1 MSYFKE
7 IDSYE
12 TYANSEDDFH
22 FIYNANSGGGQ
33 AFFAGRFRDENGNLI
48 SPSSL
53 DNLEGC
59 FHFKNKNEKGV
70 YDILLDDQSVCYE
83 IKTRSATNNSMK
95 MGVGRTKPNPSS
107 AITTFLMLP
116 ETCGVKKSE
125 NMGTSVL
132 STRNY
137 WLQSMWLSVD
147 KIDGNKVFFT
157 PRDCIVAG
165 GVDKQGHGTI
175 KYFSIDFNKRIADI
189 IKIADKNTL
198 DPDVI
203 ACVKHFADIYKGE
216 KKFLYEESAEFI
228 KTLMKLLLERFPDRY
243 SGNLDPLTF
252 IKEIT
257 HLRDKTNMVT
267 KMTRSDL
274 LAAIRTKPFV
284 LLAGMSGTGKTRIVR
299 QLAQGCCPEGCD
311 LAANTNKPGNYEC
324 IPVRPNWH
332 DSTGLM
338 GYITRITRNQQP
350 EYVVTDFVRFL
361 AKAWLYEE
369 EGIPFFLCL
378 DEMNLAPV
386 EQYFAEYLS
395 VIESRQRDTTG
406 KIITDPL
413 IRIENEQILR
423 SMIND
428 VYKGV
433 EHEIAEKFE
442 AFFVEQGGIPIPS
455 NFIVMGTVNMDETTC
470 SFSRK
475 VLDRAMTFE
484 LNEVD
489 MSEGLEDCPDIAI
502 GSIPLIAAKGSFTHG
517 WQVYEEDKD
526 NCDKIKDY
534 LVVVNCALDKTPFKF
549 AYRTRDE
556 IMAYCVER
564 MKDKISLAEALDEAT
579 SMKILSRIEGDEQTI
594 NKELLEKIRIEIEK
608 GLETV
613 NGTEYSSKICLP
625 KLEEMTTRLSN
636 TGFTSFWT

>member
-1 MSYFKE
+1 MNEKTKNSFENTITALLTASPKSSSKGNLMKEWFSEIFRERVRVARITEDKQLGNRINEQFIYRDSIVVFVLEPDVNKELLIEKIKERQYNELMAVLVVIANDHKGDYVYDCLFYKRE
-7 IDSYE
+7 IDFVQWAKSCLNVNVQPLSM
-12 TYANSEDDFH
+12 TNIS
-22 FIYNANSGGGQ
+22 
-33 AFFAGRFRDENGNLI
+33 FRT
-48 SPSSL
+48 PSL
-53 DNLEGC
+53 
-59 FHFKNKNEKGV
+59 
-70 YDILLDDQSVCYE
+70 
-83 IKTRSATNNSMK
+83 
-95 MGVGRTKPNPSS
+95 
-107 AITTFLMLP
+107 
-116 ETCGVKKSE
+116 
-125 NMGTSVL
+125 
-132 STRNY
+132 
-137 WLQSMWLSVD
+137 
-147 KIDGNKVFFT
+147 
-157 PRDCIVAG
+157 
-165 GVDKQGHGTI
+165 
-175 KYFSIDFNKRIADI
+175 FSR
-189 IKIADKNTL
+189 L
-198 DPDVI
+198 
-203 ACVKHFADIYKGE
+203 
-216 KKFLYEESAEFI
+216 
-228 KTLMKLLLERFPDRY
+228 
-243 SGNLDPLTF
+243 
-252 IKEIT
+252 
-257 HLRDKTNMVT
+257 
-267 KMTRSDL
+267 DL
-274 LAAIRTKPFV
+274 LAAIRTKPFI
-284 LLAGMSGTGKTRIVR
+284 LIAGMSGTGKTRIVR
-299 QLAQGCCPEGCD
+299 QLAQGCCPEECD
-311 LAANTNKPGNYEC
+311 LAANANKPGNYEC

-332 DSTGLM
+332 DSTGIM
-338 GYITRITRNQQP
+338 GYITRITKTQQP

-369 EGIPFFLCL
+369 KNIPFFLCL

-395 VIESRQRDTTG
+395 VIESRQRDVDG

-413 IRIENEQILR
+413 IRIADEQIFR
-423 SMIND
+423 RMIDD

-433 EHEIAEKFE
+433 QHEIAEKLK

-526 NCDKIKDY
+526 NCDKIKNY
-534 LVVVNCALDKTPFKF
+534 LVAVNCVLDKTPFKF

-564 MKDKISLAEALDEAT
+564 MKDEISLAEALDEAT

-594 NKELLEKIRIEIEK
+594 NKGLLEKIRIEIEK